1 MYSYVT
7 FYVADTIT
15 FQTLCIDIYFSIE
28 RFHRQR
34 SKMYF
39 AYIDISDTP
48 LPPTSSCY
56 LDDKL
61 KIHFKL
67 RYKFICDNHTTIVA
81 TANLLFPNVDKF
93 PSCFE
98 ISFMIFKQRKKGC
111 TVSTIYHR
119 ISFLQRL
126 SRDSAC
132 NRVSNGP
139 GTLISV
145 LDCG

>member
-15 FQTLCIDIYFSIE
+15 FQTLCIDIYFLIE

-61 KIHFKL
+61 KIYFKL
-67 RYKFICDNHTTIVA
+67 RYKFICDNHKTIVKLIIPQCRQISA
-81 TANLLFPNVDKF
+81 LFRN
-93 PSCFE
+93 
-98 ISFMIFKQRKKGC
+98 
-111 TVSTIYHR
+111 
-119 ISFLQRL
+119 FLYDIKR
-126 SRDSAC
+126 
-132 NRVSNGP
+132 
-139 GTLISV
+139 T
-145 LDCG
+145 